1 MHMGGVLNKQHIE
14 VVGLVGAG
22 AIAGAV
28 VQSSGLIPL
37 SGNIRD
43 VAMLLV
49 ALYGVGM
56 GHRVRALAAGF
67 GAAAVTTLVGRNFPN
82 LIATTPTQ

>member
-1 MHMGGVLNKQHIE
+1 MLKGILNKEHIE

-28 VQSSGLIPL
+28 VQASGVIPL

-43 VAMLLV
+43 VAMLAV
-49 ALYGVGM
+49 AVWGVGM
-56 GHRVRALAAGF
+56 GHRVRAIAAGF

-82 LIATTPTQ
+82 LVTTAPTQ

>member
-1 MHMGGVLNKQHIE
+1 MMTKVLSKDHLE

-28 VQSSGLIPL
+28 VQSSGIIPL

-43 VAMLLV
+43 IAMLAL

-56 GHRVRALAAGF
+56 GHRVRAIAAGF

>member
-1 MHMGGVLNKQHIE
+1 MMNKVLSKDHLE
-14 VVGLVGAG
+14 TVGLVGAG

-28 VQSSGLIPL
+28 VQSSGIIPL

-43 VAMLLV
+43 LAMLVV

-56 GHRVRALAAGF
+56 GHRVRAIAAGF

-82 LIATTPTQ
+82 VITTTPSQ